1 MKPDKVDRFVA
12 KKKEREA
19 NMASTEDAQLL
30 LNIQEPNRCPSS
42 EDIPQVICPSTPP
55 ILDEG
60 PKKQTGN
67 TEELPKTKNME
78 LNTFCENMIGLFRN
92 MKDNQNKSIGR
103 NNQNNFTELLDLHTK
118 ETHPDANINTSL
130 CNSAT
135 GLFYM

>member
-42 EDIPQVICPSTPP
+42 EDIPQVICPGTPT

-92 MKDNQNKSIGR
+92 MRDNQNESTDR
-103 NNQNNFTELLDLHTK
+103 NNQNNLTELLDLRTK
-118 ETHPDANINTSL
+118 ETNQAANMEPIFLN
-130 CNSAT
+130 
-135 GLFYM
+135 